1 MTTAAIEAGRLAKAE
16 GHEYER
22 DLPAYLN
29 EIFGGDHV
37 TDGRPNTKVDV
48 YDNDT
53 GIAYSVK
60 NVSKNHTQVAL
71 LSSRKFVEY
80 FGLQGTDCE
89 TFVRMFFGIPNNLVM
104 SLVHLNY
111 PNIALSDAEKRQNR
125 VYAENIPQHI
135 KDAFLGFM
143 NANKMAIFDVIVR
156 KGLDDGYPVSTMIWR
171 NKKTDNIKFIS
182 IADLDKLVQTGEW
195 KLNNTT
201 LEFRTYKGEKLFH
214 LQMKGSGKKYNSGY
228 HGMMFHIYQ

>member
-1 MTTAAIEAGRLAKAE
+1 MNATEAGRLAKAQ
-16 GHEYER
+16 GHEYEK

-29 EIFGGDHV
+29 ELFGGDHV
-37 TDGRPNTKVDV
+37 TDGRPATKVDV
-48 YDNDT
+48 YDNDS
-53 GIAYSVK
+53 GVAYSVK

-71 LSSRKFVEY
+71 LSSRKFIEH
-80 FGLQGTDCE
+80 FCLSGTDCE
-89 TFVRMFFGIPNNLVM
+89 TFIHMFFGMPNNLGM
-104 SLVHLNY
+104 SLVHLQY
-111 PNIALSDAEKRQNR
+111 KDIALSDAEKRQNR

-143 NANKMAIFDVIVR
+143 NANKMDIFDVIVR
-156 KGLDDGYPVSTMIWR
+156 RGLDDGYPVSTMIWR
-171 NKKTDNIKFIS
+171 NKKTNNVKFIS
-182 IADLDKLVQTGEW
+182 IADLDKLTQTGEW

-201 LEFRTYKGEKLFH
+201 LEFRTFDGDKLFH

>member
-1 MTTAAIEAGRLAKAE
+1 MNATDAGRLAKAE

-37 TDGRPNTKVDV
+37 TDGRPSTKVDV
-48 YDNDT
+48 YDNAS

-71 LSSRKFVEY
+71 LSSRKF
-80 FGLQGTDCE
+80 
-89 TFVRMFFGIPNNLVM
+89 
-104 SLVHLNY
+104 
-111 PNIALSDAEKRQNR
+111 
-125 VYAENIPQHI
+125 
-135 KDAFLGFM
+135 
-143 NANKMAIFDVIVR
+143 
-156 KGLDDGYPVSTMIWR
+156 KGD
-171 NKKTDNIKFIS
+171 
-182 IADLDKLVQTGEW
+182 
-195 KLNNTT
+195 
-201 LEFRTYKGEKLFH
+201 KLFH